1 MAEDAV
7 LTLNAGS
14 SSLKFALFGAADSGR
29 RLLDGAVHEIGR
41 PGAHLTVRDRRARQ
55 VADIPG
61 TFATHAEALTR
72 VLETVGDTGRRWQ
85 IRAVGHRLA
94 QGGPGCDCPKRVTP
108 TLVAKLKRLVHLAP
122 LHLPANI
129 AGIEAVLAQ
138 RPDIP
143 QVACFDTAFHH
154 GLPGIARMTGL
165 PPEVGDGDLR
175 RYGYH
180 GLSCEY
186 ILGALAADGVAVARE
201 RIIIAHLGSGASLSA
216 VKDGHSVETTMG
228 FSTLS
233 GVPMGTRSGDIDP
246 GLLLHLLLEKGLPPE
261 RLQTL
266 LYNGSGLAGLSGISG
281 DMRTLLDRP
290 EERAARA
297 IDYFCYQVRKQ
308 IGALSAVLGGL
319 DRLVFTGGIG
329 ASAPRVRA
337 RICTGLGH
345 LGIALDGG
353 ANARDALRLSRPGAA
368 KAVEARVTDEEAMIA
383 GHVRDR
389 LHDRRPLCE
398 AAG

>member
-1 MAEDAV
+1 MGESAI

-14 SSLKFALFGAADSGR
+14 SSLKFALFGTADGGR

-41 PGAHLTVRDRRARQ
+41 PGAHLTVRDLRDQ
-55 VADIPG
+55 HVADITG
-61 TFATHAEALTR
+61 DFATHAEALTR
-72 VLETVGDTGRRWQ
+72 VLATVGEVGRRWR
-85 IRAVGHRLA
+85 IDAVGHRVA
-94 QGGPGCDCPKRVTP
+94 HGGPDCDCPKPVTP
-108 TLVAKLKRLVHLAP
+108 ALVVRLKRLVHLAP

-129 AGIEAVLAQ
+129 AGIEAVLAR

-143 QVACFDTAFHH
+143 QVVCFDTAFHH
-154 GLPGIARMTGL
+154 GLPEIARMTGL
-165 PPEVGDGDLR
+165 PPEIGGGDLR

-186 ILGALAADGVAVARE
+186 ILGALAADGEAVARE
-201 RIIIAHLGSGASLSA
+201 RIIIAHLGNGASLSA
-216 VKDGHSVETTMG
+216 VKDGRSVETSMG

-246 GLLLHLLLEKGLPPE
+246 GLLLHLLLAKGLSPE

-266 LYNGSGLAGLSGISG
+266 LYAGSGLAGLSGISG

-297 IDYFCYQVRKQ
+297 IDYFCYQIRKQ

-319 DRLVFTGGIG
+319 DRLIFTGGIG

-337 RICTGLGH
+337 QVCTGLGH
-345 LGIALDGG
+345 LGIALDDG
-353 ANARDALRLSRPGAA
+353 ANARNARRLSRPGAA
-368 KAVEARVTDEEAMIA
+368 VAVEARPTDEEAMIA
-383 GHVRDR
+383 RHVRDR

-398 AAG
+398 VAQ